1 MGVELTEMLKL
12 TMLNQT
18 ILKRSFSKF
27 YSSRSSAL
35 CFTVSNL
42 QKTPNSLISQTRSLQ
57 TTPSILR
64 RQPFDRAGTG
74 YLDKNGNWQWH
85 KEHAESSKNIG
96 LKFVAWFIFMTG
108 VAVASEPLYRMF
120 CTETGRGGLGTDL
133 SGDKYSDVVE
143 KMAVVRERPLRVHF
157 TASKSSLLEWSFKPE
172 QDHVDLFPGETAL
185 IFYKAKNPTD
195 KHVIGVST
203 YTIEPYE
210 SGAYFNKIQCF
221 CFEQQMLGPNEEVDL
236 PVFFFIDPELDE
248 DPLLSRVFDIQLCYT
263 FFEVKEG
270 DELPLPGFPM
280 HAKI

>member
-1 MGVELTEMLKL
+1 MLARISKITLTRTSALSYTVFNLQSNSKNLK
-12 TMLNQT
+12 NSSIQPT
-18 ILKRSFSKF
+18 IHTNLL
-27 YSSRSSAL
+27 SRSIHYSPY
-35 CFTVSNL
+35 NL
-42 QKTPNSLISQTRSLQ
+42 HKKQQ
-57 TTPSILR
+57 
-64 RQPFDRAGTG
+64 FDRAGTG

-85 KEHAESSKNIG
+85 KEHRDNSKNIG

-108 VAVASEPLYRMF
+108 IAVASEPLYRAF
-120 CTETGRGGLGTDL
+120 CTETGRGGLSTDL
-133 SGDKYSDVVE
+133 SGYTDTVE
-143 KMAVVRERPLRVHF
+143 KMKVVRERPLRVHF
-157 TASKSSLLEWSFKPE
+157 TASKSSLLEWNFKPE

-221 CFEQQMLGPNEEVDL
+221 CFEQQMLGPHEEVDL